1 MLLRHNVIIENMFFS
16 QMVIP
21 VQATIPRN
29 RNHEEEQ
36 DLPYPRELHPPHNQD
51 SQNNVEYCT

>member
-1 MLLRHNVIIENMFFS
+1 
-16 QMVIP
+16 MVIP
-21 VQATIPRN
+21 DQATIPRN

-36 DLPYPRELHPPHNQD
+36 DLPYPRELHPPHSQD